1 MSTNIVN
8 FPTVLIICS
17 SIFLT
22 VSSIFLVLLKYFKQM
37 LLGVDFGIL
46 VTILEI

>member
-8 FPTVLIICS
+8 FPTVLIIYS

-22 VSSIFLVLLKYFKQM
+22 VSSIFLVLLKYYKQM
-37 LLGVDFGIL
+37 LLGVDFGNL
-46 VTILEI
+46 VSKS